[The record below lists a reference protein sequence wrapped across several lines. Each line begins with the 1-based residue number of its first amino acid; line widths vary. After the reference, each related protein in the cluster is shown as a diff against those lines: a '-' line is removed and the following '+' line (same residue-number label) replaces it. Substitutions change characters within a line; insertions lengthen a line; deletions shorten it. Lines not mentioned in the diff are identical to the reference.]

1 MGEAVAEVV
10 RVAAGEDLGLCF
22 EAAEGAGGNDAIA
35 VALKGVAVGG
45 GGVRGAA
52 SAGAFDV
59 HRVAGEHVR
68 SLAEYAVAIAECR
81 EKSEAGNF
89 CRAMRNRTS

>member
-10 RVAAGEDLGLCF
+10 RVAAGGDLGLCF
-22 EAAEGAGGNDAIA
+22 EAAGGGGGDDA
-35 VALKGVAVGG
+35 VAGAAKVVAVGVG
-45 GGVRGAA
+45 WFREAA